1 MFRPGNCGPS
11 CACFPSLVR
20 PDPGATHNRR
30 WYCIHIDNTR
40 HAAEVSPIQPDVG
53 DRITYRIDGKGPLK
67 VGYVLKLLRYGE
79 LSVGTERQV
88 MLDKLVS

>member
-1 MFRPGNCGPS
+1 MLHEGWLLTAPAMQLSSRS
-11 CACFPSLVR
+11 SLKFLLIV
-20 PDPGATHNRR
+20 
-30 WYCIHIDNTR
+30 TR